1 MKKYLILLLA
11 MGFILINCK
20 KKEFGPEVQQVE
32 PEPQEEQQPEP
43 NKLEDFPIHDF
54 LWLTL
59 NTYYLWQ
66 AEVPNLSDTLFPD
79 TDEGDQAYVD
89 FLASKPNPMD
99 FLENELLYSEDRFTF
114 YSENYR
120 DITNLLAG
128 ISKSNGLEFGL
139 SLYGSGNDVFG
150 YVNYI
155 IKDSD
160 ASIKDIKRGDIFIE
174 VDGTG
179 LYYNSATDNNLDLLD
194 SDTYTLGMADI
205 IDNTIVPN
213 DKEVALTKVE
223 GLEED
228 PILVTNIIDQS
239 AGKNGYAG
247 KIGYL
252 MYNSFIAGSGER
264 LNEVFGEFSSA
275 GVTDLVLDLR
285 YNLGGRGYTAAILAS
300 LIYGPNENDLF
311 FRDRYN
317 AKIEAQF
324 DAEDLENY
332 FVSTTGTSFDN
343 MDAPLNSLNLNRVYV
358 LATDRSASA
367 SELVMVGLEPYV
379 DVVHIGSTTVG
390 KNQGSAT
397 FVDDPENGNFYD
409 PDRED
414 KINPD
419 NQWALQPIIVTVE
432 NAAGFSDYSN
442 GLVPDVPLE
451 EDIAN
456 LGTLGD
462 PNEPLFAKAI
472 EEITGLSSKR
482 NFDILMPANL
492 VGHSKMFSPLNGS
505 LVIDKI
511 PAKLKDRFKEE
522 MKK

>member
-1 MKKYLILLLA
+1 MLI
-11 MGFILINCK
+11 FWH
-20 KKEFGPEVQQVE
+20 QT
-32 PEPQEEQQPEP
+32 
-43 NKLEDFPIHDF
+43 PI
-54 LWLTL
+54 
-59 NTYYLWQ
+59 
-66 AEVPNLSDTLFPD
+66 P
-79 TDEGDQAYVD
+79 
-89 FLASKPNPMD
+89 AS
-99 FLENELLYSEDRFTF
+99 FLENDLLFSGDRFTF

-120 DITNLLAG
+120 DVTNILAG

-150 YVNYI
+150 YINYI

-160 ASIKDIKRGDIFIE
+160 ASTKDIKRGDIFVE

-179 LYYNSATDNNLDLLD
+179 LFYNSPTDNNLDLLD

-205 IDNTIVPN
+205 VDNTIVPN
-213 DKEVALTKVE
+213 DKEVTLTKEE

-228 PILVTNIIDQS
+228 PILVTNIVEETT
-239 AGKNGYAG
+239 GKNGFAG
-247 KIGYL
+247 KIGYI

-285 YNLGGRGYTAAILAS
+285 YNSGGRGYTATILAS
-300 LIYGPNENDLF
+300 LIYGPNESDLF
-311 FRDRYN
+311 WRDRYN
-317 AKIEAQF
+317 SKIEAQF
-324 DAEDLENY
+324 EPGDLENY
-332 FVSTTGTSFDN
+332 FVGTTGSSFDN
-343 MDAPLNSLNLNRVYV
+343 MDTPLNSLNLNRVYI

-409 PDRED
+409 PARED

-432 NAAGFSDYSN
+432 NAVGFSDYSN
-442 GLVPDVPLE
+442 GLIPDIPLE

-456 LGTLGD
+456 LGILGD
-462 PNEPLFAKAI
+462 PNEPMFARAI
-472 EEITGLSSKR
+472 EEITGVSSKR
-482 NFDILMPANL
+482 GFDVEMPANL
-492 VGHSKMFSPLNGS
+492 IGHSKMFSPLANS
-505 LVIDKI
+505 LVIDKV
-511 PAKLKDRFKEE
+511 PTPLKNHFKGQVE
-522 MKK
+522 K